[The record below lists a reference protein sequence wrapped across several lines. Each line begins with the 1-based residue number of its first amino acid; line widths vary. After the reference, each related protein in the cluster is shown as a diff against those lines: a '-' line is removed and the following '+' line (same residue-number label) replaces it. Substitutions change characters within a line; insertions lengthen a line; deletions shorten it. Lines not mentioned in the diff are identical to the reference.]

1 MNAQETNFYN
11 NVTGFSPAGIK
22 RALKKVETATT
33 KFWTIKAELGKEL
46 MVARDYYNSEEGKE
60 EMDEAGLCYN
70 DICDF
75 FQVLTA
81 GQMKKPSVYKRIK
94 VYENIE
100 ANADMPRLFVKAV
113 KQAKEENPN
122 VKIVQ
127 SDEGFNYFCANG
139 ELKIKGATATANE
152 SEAPTNFEISL
163 DEPVTED
170 SESGDET
177 QFSFSCKNSD
187 THDGG
192 CVRMD
197 KHYMIIAEDG
207 NSDAIK
213 LAITAYLLHKG
224 YNVVPLS

>member
-11 NVTGFSPAGIK
+11 SVTGFSPAGIK
-22 RALKKVETATT
+22 KALKKQDTATT
-33 KFWTIKAELGKEL
+33 KFWTIKAEVGKEL
-46 MVARDYYNSEEGKE
+46 MKARDYYNSEEGKT
-60 EMDEAGLCYN
+60 EMDDAGICYN

-100 ANADMPRLFVKAV
+100 ANADVPRLFVKAV
-113 KQAKEENPN
+113 KEAKEENPN

-152 SEAPTNFEISL
+152 SAAGE
-163 DEPVTED
+163 TEE
-170 SESGDET
+170 SESEDGANESEDGT
-177 QFSFSCKNSD
+177 KFSFSSKN
-187 THDGG
+187 TGNGG
-192 CVRMD
+192 SCVRMD
-197 KHYMIIAEDG
+197 EDFNLIAEVGD
-207 NSDAIK
+207 SSQIMQAME
-213 LAITAYLLHKG
+213 TYLNLKG
-224 YNVVPLS
+224 FSVTMND

>member
-1 MNAQETNFYN
+1 MNTQETNFYN

-46 MVARDYYNSEEGKE
+46 MKARDYYNSEAGKE
-60 EMDEAGLCYN
+60 EMDEAGICYN

-100 ANADMPRLFVKAV
+100 ADANLPKLFVQAV

-152 SEAPTNFEISL
+152 SESEGD
-163 DEPVTED
+163 DESETED
-170 SESGDET
+170 SES
-177 QFSFSCKNSD
+177 D
-187 THDGG
+187 TFITISMKA
-192 CVRMD
+192 CN
-197 KHYMIIAEDG
+197 G
-207 NSDAIK
+207 NSGATLRIDKEGNVLQADGD
-213 LAITAYLLHKG
+213 LTALKG
-224 YNVVPLS
+224 HMREIYATALSES

>member
-46 MVARDYYNSEEGKE
+46 MAARDYYNSEEGKE

-152 SEAPTNFEISL
+152 SESGDAE
-163 DEPVTED
+163 EGETED

-187 THDGG
+187 SHDGG
-192 CVRMD
+192 CVRMSAN
-197 KHYMIIAEDG
+197 YVTIAEDG
-207 NSDAIK
+207 NTDAIK
-213 LAITAYLLHKG
+213 VAMVSYLLQQG
-224 YNVVPLS
+224 YSVVPRG

>member
-46 MVARDYYNSEEGKE
+46 MQARDYYNSEEGKE

-113 KQAKEENPN
+113 KQAKEENPSI
-122 VKIVQ
+122 KIVQ

-152 SEAPTNFEISL
+152 SESGDAE
-163 DEPVTED
+163 EGETEE
-170 SESGDET
+170 SESGDDT

-197 KHYMIIAEDG
+197 KDYAILAEDG
-207 NSDAIK
+207 NSDSIK
-213 LAITAYLLHKG
+213 LAITAYLLHHG
-224 YNVVPLS
+224 YNVVPRD

>member
-11 NVTGFSPAGIK
+11 SVTGFSPAGIK
-22 RALKKVETATT
+22 KALKKEETATT

-46 MVARDYYNSEEGKE
+46 AKARDYYNSEEGKA
-60 EMDEAGLCYN
+60 EMDDAGICYN

-94 VYENIE
+94 VYENISDNND
-100 ANADMPRLFVKAV
+100 APKLFVKAV
-113 KQAKEENPN
+113 KEAKEENPN

-152 SEAPTNFEISL
+152 SE
-163 DEPVTED
+163 
-170 SESGDET
+170 SESGDAEEGETEESESGDGT
-177 QFSFSCKNSD
+177 QFSFSCKNSE
-187 THDGG
+187 TLAGG
-192 CVRMD
+192 CIRMD
-197 KHYMIIAEDG
+197 RDYGIIAEDG
-207 NSDAIK
+207 NADAIK
-213 LAITAYLLHKG
+213 VAMVSYLLLQG
-224 YNVVPLS
+224 YNVVPRS

>member
-11 NVTGFSPAGIK
+11 SVTGFSPAGIK
-22 RALKKVETATT
+22 KALKKVETATT

-46 MVARDYYNSEEGKE
+46 MQARDYYNSEEGKA
-60 EMDEAGLCYN
+60 EMDDAGICYN

-94 VYENIE
+94 VYENISDNND
-100 ANADMPRLFVKAV
+100 APKLFVKAV
-113 KQAKEENPN
+113 KEAKEENPN

-152 SEAPTNFEISL
+152 SESGDAE
-163 DEPVTED
+163 EGETEESE
-170 SESGDET
+170 SESGDGT
-177 QFSFSCKNSD
+177 QFSFACKNSN
-187 THDGG
+187 TRDGG
-192 CVRMD
+192 CIRMD
-197 KHYMIIAEDG
+197 ADYVILAEDG
-207 NSDAIK
+207 NTDAIK
-213 LAITAYLLHKG
+213 IAMTAYLHQLG
-224 YNVVPLS
+224 YNVVPRD

>member
-1 MNAQETNFYN
+1 MNTQETRFYN

-46 MVARDYYNSEEGKE
+46 MTARDYYNSEEGKE
-60 EMDEAGLCYN
+60 EMDEAGLCYD

-100 ANADMPRLFVKAV
+100 ANADAPKQFVQAV
-113 KQAKEENPN
+113 KEAKEENPN

-152 SEAPTNFEISL
+152 SESGDAE
-163 DEPVTED
+163 EGETED

-177 QFSFSCKNSD
+177 QFSFSCKNSN
-187 THDGG
+187 TRDGG

-197 KHYMIIAEDG
+197 ADYVILAEDG
-207 NSDAIK
+207 NTDAIK
-213 LAITAYLLHKG
+213 IAMTAYLLHKG
-224 YNVVPLS
+224 YNVVQRD